1 VSPDS
6 GPAAGS
12 RAPAAGDA
20 ATALAAAPSAK
31 TPLAAS
37 SSERLTGF
45 GRLVGPLLRRRVG
58 LLLSVV
64 VLGLLSAFGQ
74 NAPILL
80 IEPLWPAMFPGSE
93 SAAEAPKAL
102 QRFFSGLRELILG
115 GQPLET
121 AEQRFQVVW
130 LVAAALALIGL
141 LAGLATYSFALL
153 SRKLSLTLVIELRE
167 RLARHLM
174 GLSLRYHGRRELGD
188 LMSRVSADVQTTLFS
203 IDLVLRDMVQEPA
216 RALVGL
222 GIAIYAAPELTVT
235 LLVALPLLALPV
247 ALLSKKV
254 RRGSTRSL
262 TSLGASVQAM
272 TQMFLGVRT
281 VKAFR
286 AEERE
291 LENYRR
297 LNQDFL
303 RQSMKMARSIA
314 LSRASTTFLS
324 NLGLG
329 AMLVLIAWFV
339 IERADLLNGGGVSMF
354 FIGVAQAYNHLR
366 RTTQSFTQLQ
376 EAMGAAVRLQALMD
390 ERADLIEAPDAV
402 ALPSLGEGLRFEGVG
417 FRYDP
422 RERPALED
430 FGLFLR
436 AGESLALVG
445 PSGSGKSTLIDLVAR
460 FIDPDR
466 GRILVGGVELAKA
479 RLDDW
484 SRLFAM
490 VGQVP
495 HLFHT
500 TIGENIRYGRPEAT
514 QAEIEA
520 AAKAASIHDFIVSLP
535 EGYATNVAD
544 AGSRLSGG
552 QRQRIA
558 IARALLKGA
567 PLLLLDEATS
577 ALDSQAEQEVQ
588 AALETL
594 MQGRTVIAI
603 AHRLSTIRNADRI
616 AVLDQGRL
624 VELGSHEQLLA
635 KKGLYARLYALQASE
650 A

>member
-1 VSPDS
+1 
-6 GPAAGS
+6 
-12 RAPAAGDA
+12 
-20 ATALAAAPSAK
+20 
-31 TPLAAS
+31 
-37 SSERLTGF
+37 
-45 GRLVGPLLRRRVG
+45 
-58 LLLSVV
+58 
-64 VLGLLSAFGQ
+64 
-74 NAPILL
+74 
-80 IEPLWPAMFPGSE
+80 
-93 SAAEAPKAL
+93 
-102 QRFFSGLRELILG
+102 
-115 GQPLET
+115 
-121 AEQRFQVVW
+121 
-130 LVAAALALIGL
+130 
-141 LAGLATYSFALL
+141 
-153 SRKLSLTLVIELRE
+153 
-167 RLARHLM
+167 M

-188 LMSRVSADVQTTLFS
+188 LMSRVTADVQTTLFS

-216 RALVGL
+216 RAAVGL
-222 GIAIYAAPELTVT
+222 GIAIYAAPKLTVT

-254 RRGSTRSL
+254 RKGSTKSL

-291 LENYRR
+291 LDNYKR
-297 LNQDFL
+297 LNREFL

-314 LSRASTTFLS
+314 LTRASTTFLS

-329 AMLVLIAWFV
+329 AMLVLIAWLV
-339 IERADLLNGGGVSMF
+339 IERRYLDSGGNVSMF

-376 EAMGAAVRLQALMD
+376 EAMGAAVRLQALL
-390 ERADLIEAPDAV
+390 EEEPDLVEQPQAL
-402 ALPSLGEGLRFEGVG
+402 ALPGLGAGLDFEGVS
-417 FRYDP
+417 FSYDN
-422 RERPALED
+422 RERPALAD
-430 FGLFLR
+430 FSLSLK
-436 AGESLALVG
+436 AGETLALVG

-460 FIDPDR
+460 FIDPDA
-466 GRILVGGVELAKA
+466 GRILVGGVDLKRA

-520 AAKAASIHDFIVSLP
+520 AARAASIHDFIAELP
-535 EGYATNVAD
+535 EGYNTNVAD

-588 AALETL
+588 VALEKL

-624 VELGSHEQLLA
+624 VELGSHTELLA
-635 KKGLYARLYALQASE
+635 KRGLYSKLYSLQANES
-650 A
+650 